1 MDKPTRPTKTTQAP
15 QASGPRNVI
24 PPGHNVLGFLAHRL
38 NQICLGVHAEIWDPE
53 DLNRVEYAT
62 LTNLYAAP
70 GIDQQTLADRLSIDK
85 ATTSQAVERLVRRGL
100 VDRRPDAANRRANVL
115 LLTPEGRALRE
126 RLGPHARAANHR
138 IMASLAPEERE
149 TLIALITRIVETN
162 GTYARP
168 GHNRRSPKGNKPRA

>member
-1 MDKPTRPTKTTQAP
+1 MKKSPCRATPAETPHA
-15 QASGPRNVI
+15 AEMSSIV
-24 PPGHNVLGFLAHRL
+24 PPGHGVLSFLAHRL
-38 NQICLGVHAEIWDPE
+38 NQVCLGAHAEIWDPE
-53 DLNRVEYAT
+53 DLNRIQYAT
-62 LTNLYAAP
+62 LAILHASP

-126 RLGPHARAANHR
+126 RLGPHARAANQR
-138 IMASLAPEERE
+138 IMSSLAPEERE
-149 TLIALITRIVETN
+149 KLIELMTRIVEAN

-168 GHNRRSPKGNKPRA
+168 GHNRRSPQGKKPTP

>member
-1 MDKPTRPTKTTQAP
+1 ML
-15 QASGPRNVI
+15 S
-24 PPGHNVLGFLAHRL
+24 FLAHRL

-62 LTNLYAAP
+62 LTNLHAAP
-70 GIDQQTLADRLSIDK
+70 GIDQQTLADRLGIDK

-126 RLGPHARAANHR
+126 RLGPHARAATQR
-138 IMASLAPEERE
+138 IMAPLAQEERE
-149 TLIALITRIVETN
+149 KMIELMTRVVEAN

-168 GHNRRSPKGNKPRA
+168 GHNRRPPQRKKPMA